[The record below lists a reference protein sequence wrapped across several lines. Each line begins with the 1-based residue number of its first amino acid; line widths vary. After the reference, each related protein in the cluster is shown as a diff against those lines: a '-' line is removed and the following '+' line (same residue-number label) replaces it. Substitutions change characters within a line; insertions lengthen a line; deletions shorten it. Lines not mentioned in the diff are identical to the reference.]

1 MLKEKKEAV
10 ARQYLAGRYNAD
22 ICNEFGI
29 SKAELYDV
37 LKELKIPRKILK
49 GNYTK
54 LPACEYCGEKIEIRN
69 AKFCPHCGKEILTV
83 EKCIE
88 ILNDF
93 EKLSA
98 YLPETLESNYKQAIS
113 YLKNYLDKER

>member
-22 ICNEFGI
+22 ICAEFGI
-29 SKAELYDV
+29 SKTELYAI
-37 LKELKIPRKILK
+37 LKELTIPRKILK
-49 GNYTK
+49 RTYSK
-54 LPACEYCGEKIEIRN
+54 LPVCEYCGEKIEIRN

-83 EKCIE
+83 EKYIE

-93 EKLSA
+93 ERLSA

-113 YLKNYLDKER
+113 YLKKYLDKER

>member
-10 ARQYLAGRYNAD
+10 ARQYLAGRYNND
-22 ICNEFGI
+22 ICAEFGI
-29 SKAELYDV
+29 CKTELYAI
-37 LKELKIPRKILK
+37 LKELKIPRKVLK
-49 GNYTK
+49 GRYTK
-54 LPACEYCGEKIEIRN
+54 FPACEYCGEKIEIRN